1 MMEIASA
8 SPDQKEINAMV
19 EAMFVKSGLQGNTSL
34 NFEDFF
40 SLLGQQ
46 GHLLSRASL
55 DWKGRMAI
63 RPIHM
68 NSIIHA
74 LEQQMLVANSL
85 HLSLNITIIQGWSLL
100 ICRQG

>member
-8 SPDQKEINAMV
+8 SVDQTEINAMV
-19 EAMFVKSGLQGNTSL
+19 EAMFVKSGLEGNTSL

-63 RPIHM
+63 YYLT
-68 NSIIHA
+68 A
-74 LEQQMLVANSL
+74 AYQLC
-85 HLSLNITIIQGWSLL
+85 LSLAWLTKHFL
-100 ICRQG
+100 IRTV